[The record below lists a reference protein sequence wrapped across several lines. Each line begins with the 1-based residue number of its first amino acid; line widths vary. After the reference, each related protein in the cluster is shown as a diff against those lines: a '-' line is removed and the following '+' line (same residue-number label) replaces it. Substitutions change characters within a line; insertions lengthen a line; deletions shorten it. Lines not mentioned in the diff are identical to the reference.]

1 MKTRLEELL
10 KGIGIGIANIIP
22 GFSGGTMAVVFGLY
36 EKLIYAFSHFFET
49 PVKIVKELWAVIL
62 GVAVGILIAVFGIT
76 LLLDLFPVPTILFF
90 AGLII
95 GSIPKIQERANL
107 LSEEKAPKIG
117 LFVGMMLLIGLTFLK
132 TAESNQIEITTL
144 FFIGLFFIGAL
155 GSASMVVP
163 GVSGSLIF
171 LVFGYYDYI
180 LDLAST
186 FIKGAATFDFQVL
199 WSTIL
204 PIVILGTG
212 IVLGVVLIAKLIEKL
227 ILTHKTLIYGFITGL
242 ILASP
247 LAMIINMQREYP
259 TQVSDASF
267 LIWGVAGLMAVL
279 GFIGATHLGRME
291 EPEKI
296 ETLQETL

>member
-1 MKTRLEELL
+1 
-10 KGIGIGIANIIP
+10 IANIIP

-62 GVAVGILIAVFGIT
+62 GVALGILIAVFGIT
-76 LLLDLFPVPTILFF
+76 VLLDLFPVPTILFF
-90 AGLII
+90 TGLII
-95 GSIPKIQERANL
+95 GSIPKIQARANL
-107 LSEEKAPKIG
+107 LSEEKAPKAG
-117 LFVGMMLLIGLTFLK
+117 LLLGMVLLIGLTFLK
-132 TAESNQIEITTL
+132 TSDSNQSEVTTL
-144 FFIGLFFIGAL
+144 FIMGLFFIGAL

-180 LDLAST
+180 LDLASR
-186 FIKGAATFDFQVL
+186 FIQGLATFDFQVVGN
-199 WSTIL
+199 TIIPVL
-204 PIVILGTG
+204 ILGSG

-227 ILTHKTLIYGFITGL
+227 ILTHKTMIYGFITGL

-247 LAMIINMQREYP
+247 LAILINMQREYP
-259 TQVSDASF
+259 GQVSDASMV
-267 LIWGVAGLMAVL
+267 IWGASFLTGVL
-279 GFIGATHLGRME
+279 GFLLSYLLGRME

-296 ETLQETL
+296 ETLQENL

>member
-1 MKTRLEELL
+1 MKKRLEELL

-62 GVAVGILIAVFGIT
+62 GVALGILIAVFGIT
-76 LLLDLFPVPTILFF
+76 VLLDHFPVPTILFF
-90 AGLII
+90 AGLIL

-107 LSEEKAPKIG
+107 LSKEKAPKTG
-117 LFVGMMLLIGLTFLK
+117 LFVGMVLLIGLTFLK
-132 TAESNQIEITTL
+132 PTESDQSEVTTL

-180 LDLAST
+180 LDLATSLV
-186 FIKGAATFDFQVL
+186 KGAATFDFQ
-199 WSTIL
+199 T
-204 PIVILGTG
+204 
-212 IVLGVVLIAKLIEKL
+212 
-227 ILTHKTLIYGFITGL
+227 
-242 ILASP
+242 
-247 LAMIINMQREYP
+247 
-259 TQVSDASF
+259 
-267 LIWGVAGLMAVL
+267 
-279 GFIGATHLGRME
+279 
-291 EPEKI
+291 
-296 ETLQETL
+296 